1 MIDTNTRLITSGCS
15 NTKHCWNTWADFLGQ
30 EFTESINVG
39 TGGADN
45 AYIARS
51 VISRAKAGYSVVI
64 LWSSYDRWSLY
75 KDEIVPRNDNP
86 GNHWLHRGSM
96 SVDKVL
102 FTNYYHRVERFQ
114 TTMDYIQLV
123 DLHSQV
129 NGYTAYHFSAFPI
142 FKAERGQDVDP
153 RILKIYN
160 RYTIKNNFLTELSLI
175 DYQSDTDQ
183 QFVIHHKY
191 AKEGDSH
198 PTPAV
203 QWQWLNKIMAP
214 KLGITL
220 KATTENDVSKEQT
233 NILNGIVK

>member
-1 MIDTNTRLITSGCS
+1 MIDTNTKLITSGCS
-15 NTKHCWNTWADFLGQ
+15 NTAHCWNTWANFLGR
-30 EFTESINVG
+30 EFRESINVG
-39 TGGADN
+39 VGGADN

-51 VISRAKAGYSVVI
+51 VITRAKASDNVVI

-75 KDEIVPRNDNP
+75 KDEIIPRLDNP
-86 GNHWLHRGSM
+86 YNHWLHRGSM

-142 FKAERGQDVDP
+142 FTAEREKEIDP

-160 RYTIKNNFLTELSLI
+160 RYTIKNNFLTETSLI
-175 DYQSDTDQ
+175 DYQINTNQ
-183 QFVIHHKY
+183 QFGIQHKY
-191 AKEGDSH
+191 SDNDSH
-198 PTPAV
+198 PTPVV

-214 KLGITL
+214 KLGINL
-220 KATTENDVSKEQT
+220 KVTTENDVNKEQT
-233 NILNGIVK
+233 NVLNGIVS

>member
-1 MIDTNTRLITSGCS
+1 MINIDTRLITSGCS
-15 NTKHCWNTWADFLGQ
+15 NTAHCWNTWADFLGR
-30 EFTESINVG
+30 EFRESINVG
-39 TGGADN
+39 VGGADN

-51 VISRAKAGYSVVI
+51 VISRAVSGDNVVI

-75 KDEIVPRNDNP
+75 KDEAVPRIGNP
-86 GNHWLHRGSM
+86 NNHWLHRGSM

-142 FKAERGQDVDP
+142 FKAEREREVDP

-160 RYTIKNNFLTELSLI
+160 RYTIKNNFLTEMSLI
-175 DYQSDTDQ
+175 DYQLDTNQ
-183 QFVIHHKY
+183 CFSVTHKY
-191 AKEGDSH
+191 GGPDSH
-198 PTPAV
+198 PTPIV

-220 KATTENDVSKEQT
+220 TATTENDVDEEQT